1 MVLSVSLIMVN
12 LSPMSSDGIL
22 VGVILSIQSGFV
34 LSSLS
39 FRLSYSLKLGLSGI
53 FFSNLSFLVLGLCS
67 SLFELSSV
75 MSRTGSFFSIVSI
88 SVNFDGFLLFVL
100 GILEVSFSPIKY
112 IGGLG
117 NIMLAPGN
125 SFVGISLSDGGESMG
140 LNSSSENASLFT
152 RVSLG
157 KFMLSSGVGF
167 GSLGSF
173 VLSNLGSEGNIKLSL
188 GSGSSHFFSL
198 SIVVDMSSIVSLLFK
213 PFRLSNVLGSSSF
226 GRVEGVYVIKERQIS
241 EVGVIGSGLRSFFVH
256 LADVM
261 LSVTTNCILPVTI

>member
-100 GILEVSFSPIKY
+100 GILEVSFSPIK
-112 IGGLG
+112 
-117 NIMLAPGN
+117 
-125 SFVGISLSDGGESMG
+125 
-140 LNSSSENASLFT
+140 
-152 RVSLG
+152 
-157 KFMLSSGVGF
+157 
-167 GSLGSF
+167 
-173 VLSNLGSEGNIKLSL
+173 
-188 GSGSSHFFSL
+188 
-198 SIVVDMSSIVSLLFK
+198 
-213 PFRLSNVLGSSSF
+213 
-226 GRVEGVYVIKERQIS
+226 
-241 EVGVIGSGLRSFFVH
+241 
-256 LADVM
+256 
-261 LSVTTNCILPVTI
+261 